1 MGANKTVY
9 TLDLDTSRLINNYKA
24 ALKEMKNAGVATD
37 ITKGLEDQLKKLE
50 TEYNVLANAGKA
62 GFTNTT
68 QITNFNKRVEKLMT
82 SFRGFETEL
91 GGVSGKIREVA
102 QNAQKAGQKLQN
114 AFSRVGFKDA
124 AQQMQAVLSATDRE
138 AKLTEVV
145 NEELKKR
152 AQAVAQL
159 KAEYEAAAQAA
170 QVANTRISADALS
183 SNATAKINGKS
194 VWTSGKNKPD
204 EATRQAVVAQAQAI
218 AQAASSGQQAW
229 QKFCDYLKSNGLDK
243 IFNKQALPGVEDTI
257 KAMQANYANA
267 APLIEQAHQAQQR
280 FNEAQANFNQIGKNN
295 NGTLTLNRGVLSGL
309 TRELNNFNNVEE
321 RSLQVVNSNIISA
334 ERLAS
339 AEQTVSNAARNAAGS
354 AALEEGSISNL
365 TAGLME
371 TAQAAERTSKTFEQ
385 IKTRIAMF
393 FSVTTMFNAL
403 RNQIRKT
410 YNDVK
415 QLDKSF
421 ASIAMVTKYSVNDM
435 WKSYSQYAEMA
446 GRLGQKTD
454 DVVKASALFYQQ
466 GLDTNE
472 SLALTADTMK
482 LATIA
487 GNDYQTATKEMTSAL
502 RGFKM
507 EMDEGAHVTDVYS
520 ELAAH
525 AAARVDDIA
534 QAMARTASI
543 ANSAGM
549 SFENTSAFLT
559 QMIETTQESA
569 ENIGTS
575 LKTIIARFTELKNN
589 VAGTSESEFS
599 DLEYNKVDKALKSVG
614 VELKDVN
621 GQFRNLDDVFLE
633 LSKKWDTLDRNT
645 QRYVATIAAGSRQ
658 QSRFIAMM
666 DNYER
671 TAELIDYAADAEGKA
686 DEQFAKYADTME
698 YKLNQLSTTWEEFR
712 VRLMDS
718 DLFKGAIDG
727 LTTFVSRIN
736 AIDFSDKFNVAK
748 MAIGVPVII
757 SSIKNIAKTITAS
770 MQSTIGSMRKI
781 GQDIGRTLR
790 NNIVRSIGKPTIDI
804 QFKDQVLKTR
814 IKDLKKKIQDEYN
827 LDPVSVDIL
836 TQIDA
841 AGAKTNEQILD
852 EFKQKL
858 KALGYTEGETA
869 QMTEKLDH
877 ALKYMGASSDGS
889 GREVRLLTQDV
900 DALSISS
907 EKARQSTE
915 RLQKQQTMS
924 RSLTSLVSVTVS
936 SMATA
941 MAGWVNGITDFG
953 TAMKTVGASIAF
965 TTLQL
970 GTQIAMERVS
980 LALSHTL
987 EKRKE
992 IEAAR
997 IAGANELEE
1006 VSFWKVFVAE
1016 NAVLGP
1022 IMIGIAALAALAVA
1036 IAGIIHLTKVF
1047 IRESDEQARAFER
1060 VAEAEKEL
1068 KDLEQSRNEIRS
1080 ENSTTQKELKD
1091 AKELKEKYEELT
1103 SIVNKTVEEEEEYK
1117 EVISTILDT
1126 IPEIVTHYDE
1136 MNNELVISNDLWDL
1150 ILEKQQKAAKQSAL
1164 SSLGA
1169 DVAYINGEKA
1179 VIEATQNALAT
1190 VQDPYTLLKKSGHL
1204 TERDLKT
1211 WSIAMGEE
1219 NLTTA
1224 RVKELNEI
1232 FERVYTQQATDKEYA
1247 MFNAFTTKYKSLIK
1261 DQEEDLKDLQKEQLA
1276 AYQDYFKNIGYES
1289 GVALLLSQKALN
1301 QEVLKE
1307 QEYDYKDMTGFS
1319 NKVGGNYAGGPWG
1332 YEHAAFNNF
1341 IKWDKLGADSPE
1353 IQKALIAALGDEEKA
1368 KDFYEKNRKH
1378 NQNEIWEK
1386 YKTGASLLN
1395 LESFADMQDIDEQIV
1410 KEFNE
1415 FYGDLQNKNLKEI
1428 QGYINKVQDEDLK
1441 KILQEQGT
1449 DTLTN
1454 IIGDISTD
1462 NSIANI
1468 LGFYNEKDY
1477 EKWSIQSAQ
1486 SYKTAMEDFLKN
1498 AGKEEAKAQLYLQK
1512 VNKTFIEKGLTP
1524 EEQTAFLQSID
1535 WSEANVLNW
1544 DSFREKNIKNIE
1556 ETFKFS
1562 SIEARNFFDE
1572 LSGLIEGTDLLKT
1585 DIVNGAQV
1593 KDYIEKIQKI
1603 ANIFVSNGDALS
1615 SYLNNTQDSVKLTIG
1630 EYQNLQKVF
1639 KDLKE
1644 AGASGVDELTKYDE
1658 ASGKWI
1664 LNTAKLKTLMNENS
1678 EKVIEQLRNAKKLN
1692 EERLKEIKN
1701 ELESKDIDEEK
1712 KTELESEQELL
1723 KSANETIQEEIT
1735 SQKNLNAQ
1743 VQKTCNLLKTAEGI
1757 IKSTSGYVDGFS
1769 KALSSFGSD
1778 GFMSSDSISA
1788 LNEALKSMGK
1798 SATDYIGKNLA
1809 LDTGKLYSDILA
1821 DLDKQFTNPDF
1832 LKDATEEE
1840 KLQLVALRRELI
1852 TTYDEYLTKLEEEGD
1867 KVTKAIKEK
1876 EKADKAY
1883 ADQLEDVTEK
1893 QEKLN
1898 EALKEYNELL
1908 NGSDNRKSSL
1918 DYLYNYDEAITSF
1931 NDEISRSKDLMAD
1944 SKTIQDS
1951 AAALTRYA
1959 QATHNLIA
1967 EETAKQDV
1975 IKQGLANYANM
1986 IENGSYSYTNRE
1998 TGATTNINFGNY
2010 AKKDSRTGKY
2020 IIDQRLLNESKFAD
2034 KWKDQLE
2041 EQVSMY
2047 NKYADELLKSE
2058 DNVRKAEK
2066 EIRDERNAALKKYVS
2081 MEKEIADAL
2090 KAAYQE
2096 EVDQLKNKYDSM
2108 KDADDDYIDALQKA
2122 IEKQRKLRKQE
2133 QGFEDL
2139 AKKEK
2144 RLSLMS
2150 RDTSGAN
2157 AIETRKLEE
2166 EIKKDRESLLDEA
2179 IDNVVDEL
2187 SKLYESQEKLRE
2199 EEMELKE
2206 ALLDN
2211 TLYWNSQAEALA
2223 GSFESGEEYAQYL
2236 SSLSKEYA
2244 EMTLAM
2250 QQDKLNEYG
2259 QTYTEATEYM
2269 AMVAMDTTSETG
2281 DFIVDTL
2288 IVTGEE
2294 VSNIVAETAESFT
2307 TEVVRSYN
2315 ETTAAFV
2322 ADMQKAEEAIDS
2334 ANKALQEAYEKLNEC
2349 AQAAN
2354 KAAEEV
2360 AKAYAAASGTDAPVF
2375 GEINDP
2381 YGGTRANPAQIAQA
2395 NYENAQ
2401 VQVEIA
2407 SATTSAM
2414 KTLAI
2419 DTLRQKGVVDIGKH
2433 GAWLRNERQRQE
2445 VADQLKSEGYFVG
2458 TVNDTMRAFKSDA
2471 ELGKWLS
2478 ANAQSSPVKRY
2489 LNGGLAD
2496 YTGYAFVDGT
2506 PEEPEGFLT
2515 AEQTQ
2520 AIGDAA
2526 KIFSDIP
2533 WLDHSSSN
2541 TSVVTNNGGDVSVE
2555 INLNIDH
2562 ISSETDIDEMIQRV
2576 KDEIVDVARPEGTNV
2591 ILQQQLN

>member
-1 MGANKTVY
+1 MATNKTVY

-24 ALKEMKNAGVATD
+24 ALKEMQKAGVATD
-37 ITKGLEDQLKKLE
+37 VTKGLENQLKKLE
-50 TEYNVLANAGKA
+50 EEYNVLANAGKA
-62 GFTNTT
+62 GFTNTS

-82 SFRGFETEL
+82 SFRGFETNL
-91 GGVSGKIREVA
+91 SGISDKIGQVGK
-102 QNAQKAGQKLQN
+102 NAQKAGQKLQN
-114 AFSRVGFKDA
+114 AFSKVGFKDA

-138 AKLTEVV
+138 AKLTEIV

-159 KAEYEAAAQAA
+159 RSQYEAAAQAA
-170 QVANTRISADALS
+170 QEANTKLSESSLS

-229 QKFCDYLKSNGLDK
+229 QQFCDYLKNNGLDK

-257 KAMQANYANA
+257 KAMQSNYANFG
-267 APLIEQAHQAQQR
+267 PLIDQAQQAQQR
-280 FNEAQANFNQIGKNN
+280 LNEAQANFNQIGKNN
-295 NGTLTLNRGVLSGL
+295 NGVLTLNRGVLSGL
-309 TRELNNFNNVEE
+309 TRELNAFNTVEE
-321 RSLQVVNSNIISA
+321 HAHEIITRNILDSESLAQS
-334 ERLAS
+334 
-339 AEQTVSNAARNAAGS
+339 QQKVSNAANNVAGS
-354 AALEEGSISNL
+354 AQLEENSIANL
-365 TAGLME
+365 TMDIMD
-371 TAQAAERTSKTFEQ
+371 AATESERASKTFDQ
-385 IKTRIAMF
+385 LKTRITMF

-410 YNDVK
+410 YEDVK

-446 GRLGQKTD
+446 GQLGQKTN
-454 DVVKASALFYQQ
+454 DVIKASALFYQQ
-466 GLDTNE
+466 GLDTKE
-472 SLALTADTMK
+472 SLALTVDTMK

-487 GNDYQTATKEMTSAL
+487 GNDYQAATKEMTSAL

-549 SFENTSAFLT
+549 TFENTSAFLT

-575 LKTIIARFTELKNN
+575 LKTIIARFTELKEN
-589 VAGTSESEFS
+589 VAGTEDSQFE
-599 DLEYNKVDKALKSVG
+599 DLDFNKVDKALKSVG
-614 VELKDVN
+614 VQLKDTT
-621 GQFRNLDDVFLE
+621 GQFRNLDEVFLE
-633 LSKKWDTLDRNT
+633 LSQKWDTLDRNT

-698 YKLNQLSTTWEEFR
+698 YKLNQLKTSWEEFR
-712 VRLMDS
+712 VQIADS
-718 DLFKGAIDG
+718 NFFKGVIDNTNKLVQSISNIKLDGVFNKVKFASLIPLAISGAKRFVSAFTSTVSTNLNLAGNIKKSLGKLFLNTRFNIPVDLDPKTAIQVKNKVTNIVKQVESMPGTKVLLKLDTSQLQGGSADINALVAKLKEFGFTEEEAKHAAMEFNQALVAQDMDIKAAAEAMQQYRSVVISSGIAQGFQVIGSAG
-727 LTTFVSRIN
+727 LT
-736 AIDFSDKFNVAK
+736 AFSMIATGMKAADVAK
-748 MAIGVPVII
+748 FFLVQTSVMAAQYAIQAVLAKAQEKLLTKIKAKGAAERTAIVAGEQAAETGAIIAGGAAQAGAARTSGLAIGGAL
-757 SSIKNIAKTITAS
+757 SEGFIAGTAGIGAIVLAITAAI
-770 MQSTIGSMRKI
+770 TA
-781 GQDIGRTLR
+781 
-790 NNIVRSIGKPTIDI
+790 V
-804 QFKDQVLKTR
+804 
-814 IKDLKKKIQDEYN
+814 
-827 LDPVSVDIL
+827 
-836 TQIDA
+836 
-841 AGAKTNEQILD
+841 
-852 EFKQKL
+852 
-858 KALGYTEGETA
+858 ALGI
-869 QMTEKLDH
+869 
-877 ALKYMGASSDGS
+877 
-889 GREVRLLTQDV
+889 RRL
-900 DALSISS
+900 IKKNK
-907 EKARQSTE
+907 ERQ
-915 RLQKQQTMS
+915 
-924 RSLTSLVSVTVS
+924 
-936 SMATA
+936 A
-941 MAGWVNGITDFG
+941 D
-953 TAMKTVGASIAF
+953 
-965 TTLQL
+965 
-970 GTQIAMERVS
+970 
-980 LALSHTL
+980 
-987 EKRKE
+987 
-992 IEAAR
+992 
-997 IAGANELEE
+997 
-1006 VSFWKVFVAE
+1006 
-1016 NAVLGP
+1016 
-1022 IMIGIAALAALAVA
+1022 
-1036 IAGIIHLTKVF
+1036 
-1047 IRESDEQARAFER
+1047 
-1060 VAEAEKEL
+1060 AEKEL
-1068 KDLEQSRNEIRS
+1068 AKLEDKLKDKQQEVSDRRNEA
-1080 ENSTTQKELKD
+1080 EQAKEQLNSV
-1091 AKELKEKYEELT
+1091 KELKEEFEELDSKVVKT
-1103 SIVNKTVEEEEEYK
+1103 KEEQERYTELVNEIRETLPNIVESYDTITGKLVVQKQLWDDIVTDYQKLSDDSELKSYFAAVKENFTQTQIDEKKIKVDQNKAEKNRENKKAFEETINVNLNEYGKVFGSRHSKSARDYINEQYIEATNLGEVVDAVDFLEDLLKKLKRIPEAKTYVEDLIKEFNVDTTNANDVDKFLRAIGDKSSGDSVGQYGRLYKDFVSDLYKNISEEDQTKEIEQLIKKNDATNKANLKKYLKATTEYSDEVIEFLANAAIVNKDRIT
-1117 EVISTILDT
+1117 S
-1126 IPEIVTHYDE
+1126 
-1136 MNNELVISNDLWDL
+1136 
-1150 ILEKQQKAAKQSAL
+1150 
-1164 SSLGA
+1164 
-1169 DVAYINGEKA
+1169 
-1179 VIEATQNALAT
+1179 
-1190 VQDPYTLLKKSGHL
+1190 
-1204 TERDLKT
+1204 
-1211 WSIAMGEE
+1211 
-1219 NLTTA
+1219 
-1224 RVKELNEI
+1224 
-1232 FERVYTQQATDKEYA
+1232 
-1247 MFNAFTTKYKSLIK
+1247 
-1261 DQEEDLKDLQKEQLA
+1261 
-1276 AYQDYFKNIGYES
+1276 
-1289 GVALLLSQKALN
+1289 
-1301 QEVLKE
+1301 
-1307 QEYDYKDMTGFS
+1307 
-1319 NKVGGNYAGGPWG
+1319 
-1332 YEHAAFNNF
+1332 
-1341 IKWDKLGADSPE
+1341 
-1353 IQKALIAALGDEEKA
+1353 
-1368 KDFYEKNRKH
+1368 
-1378 NQNEIWEK
+1378 
-1386 YKTGASLLN
+1386 
-1395 LESFADMQDIDEQIV
+1395 
-1410 KEFNE
+1410 
-1415 FYGDLQNKNLKEI
+1415 
-1428 QGYINKVQDEDLK
+1428 
-1441 KILQEQGT
+1441 
-1449 DTLTN
+1449 
-1454 IIGDISTD
+1454 
-1462 NSIANI
+1462 
-1468 LGFYNEKDY
+1468 YNEKDINDYFY
-1477 EKWSIQSAQ
+1477 EDKKKKSLKSRSQLARTVVDKDTKTTAEDILNYFGIDWQEYEDKRFDSTKTGWQSLIDLGEVRAVINAKFTTDYLEGLDLDDKEQQRIANFYQ
-1486 SYKTAMEDFLKN
+1486 SLGDLNQNELSLAKDSLEQSFQGRQDVIDNIEQVYEEHQKKIEELVKTLPLDKDFLQTLGYN
-1498 AGKEEAKAQLYLQK
+1498 QL
-1512 VNKTFIEKGLTP
+1512 EGL
-1524 EEQTAFLQSID
+1524 
-1535 WSEANVLNW
+1535 
-1544 DSFREKNIKNIE
+1544 
-1556 ETFKFS
+1556 
-1562 SIEARNFFDE
+1562 
-1572 LSGLIEGTDLLKT
+1572 
-1585 DIVNGAQV
+1585 
-1593 KDYIEKIQKI
+1593 
-1603 ANIFVSNGDALS
+1603 
-1615 SYLNNTQDSVKLTIG
+1615 
-1630 EYQNLQKVF
+1630 
-1639 KDLKE
+1639 
-1644 AGASGVDELTKYDE
+1644 
-1658 ASGKWI
+1658 
-1664 LNTAKLKTLMNENS
+1664 NE
-1678 EKVIEQLRNAKKLN
+1678 VIEQISQKYGDTVTEEYTKKAYS
-1692 EERLKEIKN
+1692 LKEELGLSAEQFSTLLGQDWSKVDLSNVKETKTKLMEALGLSGDEAELVWTKFFNLASSFNFSSMGINNEGALDSLKSQIEESVTSSVDNFSKLSSIIKN
-1701 ELESKDIDEEK
+1701 QLENGFISFSESNTLKKSLEEVGLKAKDYLSYNANGDLVLSVDKLKKDYQDQVLSQEKLLEIARQETKAKIDQLKIQESIISGVQAQYEGQKYVTEEYIK
-1712 KTELESEQELL
+1712 QAEILKEMGLIKFDRQVYKINPQAEQNLEAYKESIKSQREEYERFYNTELKEGSSYWNNITRWLTAG
-1723 KSANETIQEEIT
+1723 SREI
-1735 SQKNLNAQ
+1735 
-1743 VQKTCNLLKTAEGI
+1743 
-1757 IKSTSGYVDGFS
+1757 
-1769 KALSSFGSD
+1769 
-1778 GFMSSDSISA
+1778 
-1788 LNEALKSMGK
+1788 EAIVRE
-1798 SATDYIGKNLA
+1798 ATPTVED
-1809 LDTGKLYSDILA
+1809 
-1821 DLDKQFTNPDF
+1821 
-1832 LKDATEEE
+1832 
-1840 KLQLVALRRELI
+1840 
-1852 TTYDEYLTKLEEEGD
+1852 LTK
-1867 KVTKAIKEK
+1867 KEK
-1876 EKADKAY
+1876 ELTDAQKAY
-1883 ADQLEDVTEK
+1883 ADQLEDVAEK

-1898 EALKEYNELL
+1898 EALKEYNDLL

-1918 DYLYNYDEAITSF
+1918 DYLYNYDEAINSF

-2058 DNVRKAEK
+2058 DSVRKAEK

-2081 MEKEIADAL
+2081 MEQEIADTL

-2157 AIETRKLEE
+2157 TIEKRKLEE
-2166 EIKKDRESLLDEA
+2166 EIQKDRESLLDEA

-2187 SKLYESQEKLRE
+2187 SKLYESQEKLRD

-2211 TLYWNSQAEALA
+2211 TLYWNNQAEALA

-2236 SSLSKEYA
+2236 SNLSKEYA

-2294 VSNIVAETAESFT
+2294 VSNIVAETAETFT

-2334 ANKALQEAYEKLNEC
+2334 ANKALQEAYEKLNAC

-2354 KAAEEV
+2354 AAAEELNK
-2360 AKAYAAASGTDAPVF
+2360 AKNASAGA
-2375 GEINDP
+2375 GINP
-2381 YGGTRANPAQIAQA
+2381 YEDNQKYYTGNPADIAQS

-2401 VQVEIA
+2401 IELAQNKETSKQKDKIQGEAINKLKKSGVANVSELSEYRRKKIA
-2407 SATTSAM
+2407 EEL
-2414 KTLAI
+2414 KT
-2419 DTLRQKGVVDIGKH
+2419 
-2433 GAWLRNERQRQE
+2433 
-2445 VADQLKSEGYFVG
+2445 EGYFVG
-2458 TVNDTMRAFKSDA
+2458 TVNDTMRVFKNDA

-2478 ANAQSSPVKRY
+2478 ANAPSSPVKRY

-2496 YTGYAFVDGT
+2496 YTGYAYVDGT

-2541 TSVVTNNGGDVSVE
+2541 TSVVTNNGGDVNVE

>member
-1 MGANKTVY
+1 MAANKTVY

-24 ALKEMKNAGVATD
+24 ALKEMQNAGVSTD
-37 ITKGLEDQLKKLE
+37 ITKGLETQLKKLE
-50 TEYNVLANAGKA
+50 SEYNVLANAGKA

-68 QITNFNKRVEKLMT
+68 QITNFNKRVEKLMA

-91 GGVSGKIREVA
+91 SGVSGKIREVA
-102 QNAQKAGQKLQN
+102 QNSQKAGQKLQN

-170 QVANTRISADALS
+170 QVANTRISADTLS

-194 VWTSGKNKPD
+194 MWTSGKNKPD

-229 QKFCDYLKSNGLDK
+229 AQFCEYLRNNGLDK
-243 IFNKQALPGVEDTI
+243 VFNKQALPGVEDTI

-267 APLIEQAHQAQQR
+267 APLIEQAQQAQQR

-295 NGTLTLNRGVLSGL
+295 NGTLSLNRGVLSGL

-321 RSLQVVNSNIISA
+321 HSLEVVQRAILNSNEFSQ
-334 ERLAS
+334 
-339 AEQTVSNAARNAAGS
+339 AEQRVANAANNAAGS
-354 AALEEGSISNL
+354 ASIEEGVITNL
-365 TAGLME
+365 TAGLAD
-371 TAQAAERTSKTFEQ
+371 TAKEAERTSKTFEQ
-385 IKTRIAMF
+385 LKTRITMF
-393 FSVTTMFNAL
+393 FSVTTLFNSL

-421 ASIAMVTKYSVNDM
+421 ASIAMVTKYSVDDM

-446 GRLGQKTD
+446 GQLGQKTD
-454 DVVKASALFYQQ
+454 DVIKASALFYQQ

-614 VELKDVN
+614 VQLKDVN

-712 VRLMDS
+712 VKLMDS

-727 LTTFVSRIN
+727 LTTLVSRIN
-736 AIDFSDKFNVAK
+736 AIDFSNKFDLAK
-748 MAIGVPVII
+748 VLVSIPIVIK
-757 SSIKNIAKTITAS
+757 SIKNIGKTLVSSIQNSISS
-770 MQSTIGSMRKI
+770 MKKI
-781 GQDIGRTLR
+781 GQDMGRILRANITRALGRVPVDIALEQQQLKNKIQGIKDKIQQDFNLSPVELNIVLDNADLQTGEVNIEKLKQAYLELGYSEAEAAQKAQTVKDGLDADGASADSLTGRLRTL
-790 NNIVRSIGKPTIDI
+790 GQTM
-804 QFKDQVLKTR
+804 
-814 IKDLKKKIQDEYN
+814 N
-827 LDPVSVDIL
+827 LNS
-836 TQIDA
+836 
-841 AGAKTNEQILD
+841 
-852 EFKQKL
+852 
-858 KALGYTEGETA
+858 
-869 QMTEKLDH
+869 EKL
-877 ALKYMGASSDGS
+877 
-889 GREVRLLTQDV
+889 
-900 DALSISS
+900 
-907 EKARQSTE
+907 E
-915 RLQKQQTMS
+915 RMSKQQALANAGMS
-924 RSLTSLVSVTVS
+924 LFSVGVSAFATSIVSYLNGLTSLGDALKTF
-936 SMATA
+936 
-941 MAGWVNGITDFG
+941 GITLG
-953 TAMKTVGASIAF
+953 ITAA
-965 TTLQL
+965 QL
-970 GTQIAMERVS
+970 STQIVLQRIS
-980 LALSHTL
+980 LSLSKT
-987 EKRKE
+987 RQGV
-992 IEAAR
+992 IINEAGHVVA
-997 IAGANELEE
+997 ANGAEE
-1006 VSFWKVFVAE
+1006 ASFWKVFVAE
-1016 NAVLGP
+1016 NAVLAP
-1022 IMIGIAALAALAVA
+1022 LLAIVAIFGVLAVA
-1036 IAGIIHLTKVF
+1036 IAGITYYLSNYTG
-1047 IRESDEQARAFER
+1047 RTY
-1060 VAEAEKEL
+1060 EL
-1068 KDLEQSRNEIRS
+1068 KKANEELAASEKRLADAEQKRNEARS
-1080 ENSTTQKELKD
+1080 KSSQDAEDLKK
-1091 AKELKEKYEELT
+1091 AEELRKKYDELSAIT
-1103 SIVNKTVEEEEEYK
+1103 NKSVEEEEEYK
-1117 EVISTILDT
+1117 SVISEILETVPD
-1126 IPEIVTHYDE
+1126 IVEHYDE
-1136 MNNELVISNDLWDL
+1136 MNNKLIVTADLWDIILKRQKEAAGESAEAALGAAVSAYNARTNNIEADEEAWFANNLSSQRLLAIANKDLYLSEDDLKLWRQFTNDYESKNWEILGRFQNYL
-1150 ILEKQQKAAKQSAL
+1150 IGEDESGLKEQFLDYDRYLGNLIGNKRTEWDTNREDAEKEIIKSYQQYYEDLGDESGIAFVKALTAYNNAQSAGEIKGHFARELHGGLEGTGDYDKTEGTFTNNDLKSWEKVDSDVKKYIALGLGQSEEEAKQF
-1164 SSLGA
+1164 
-1169 DVAYINGEKA
+1169 Y
-1179 VIEATQNALAT
+1179 
-1190 VQDPYTLLKKSGHL
+1190 
-1204 TERDLKT
+1204 
-1211 WSIAMGEE
+1211 EE
-1219 NLTTA
+1219 NSKTSAGIESIWQAYCAGATA
-1224 RVKELNEI
+1224 DAVASFSSNPDNFNFSEYDQKRINDFYANIDTSSKKQRDDFVKS
-1232 FERVYTQQATDKEYA
+1232 FSDTDIQSYLEEANKEY
-1247 MFNAFTTKYKSLIK
+1247 NKIWEDTVIYGDNSLIK
-1261 DQEEDLKDLQKEQLA
+1261 ILDKTPNYFEKWTNQQISSYDKVIKD
-1276 AYQDYFKNIGYES
+1276 
-1289 GVALLLSQKALN
+1289 
-1301 QEVLKE
+1301 
-1307 QEYDYKDMTGFS
+1307 
-1319 NKVGGNYAGGPWG
+1319 
-1332 YEHAAFNNF
+1332 
-1341 IKWDKLGADSPE
+1341 
-1353 IQKALIAALGDEEKA
+1353 
-1368 KDFYEKNRKH
+1368 
-1378 NQNEIWEK
+1378 
-1386 YKTGASLLN
+1386 SL
-1395 LESFADMQDIDEQIV
+1395 ERA
-1410 KEFNE
+1410 
-1415 FYGDLQNKNLKEI
+1415 
-1428 QGYINKVQDEDLK
+1428 
-1441 KILQEQGT
+1441 GT
-1449 DTLTN
+1449 DTQDAAEEYFQFLDNAFDESNVN
-1454 IIGDISTD
+1454 IDDRISFVEGLKWEEANTLNWESFKEEQVKSIHEIFGKSEDEAEEFFNDLSTMATD
-1462 NSIANI
+1462 ANI
-1468 LGFYNEKDY
+1468 YQ
-1477 EKWSIQSAQ
+1477 I
-1486 SYKTAMEDFLKN
+1486 T
-1498 AGKEEAKAQLYLQK
+1498 
-1512 VNKTFIEKGLTP
+1512 T
-1524 EEQTAFLQSID
+1524 
-1535 WSEANVLNW
+1535 
-1544 DSFREKNIKNIE
+1544 
-1556 ETFKFS
+1556 
-1562 SIEARNFFDE
+1562 
-1572 LSGLIEGTDLLKT
+1572 
-1585 DIVNGAQV
+1585 NGAQISEYLERIKKV
-1593 KDYIEKIQKI
+1593 VDVLKSSGATLSAYIAQDKDE
-1603 ANIFVSNGDALS
+1603 VS
-1615 SYLNNTQDSVKLTIG
+1615 LTAG
-1630 EYQNLQKVF
+1630 EYENLQKVF

-1644 AGASGVDELTKYDE
+1644 AGIENVDDLVKYDE
-1658 ASGKWI
+1658 ATGKWRFNVAE
-1664 LNTAKLKTLMNENS
+1664 LNKLINENS
-1678 EKVIEQLRNAKKLN
+1678 EQTLAQLQYAKENNHLRQN
-1692 EERLKEIKN
+1692 EIKTRLQ
-1701 ELESKDIDEEK
+1701 ELSKIKELNDEQKEEK
-1712 KTELESEQELL
+1712 ESLENEYDILI
-1723 KSANETIQEEIT
+1723 SANEAIDDKVDAVK
-1735 SQKNLNAQ
+1735 SLNAE
-1743 VQKTCNLLKTAEGI
+1743 VEKNNKLWKTSEGI
-1757 IKSTSGYVDGFS
+1757 IELTGKTVDGFS
-1769 KALSSFGSD
+1769 KALSSFSSD
-1778 GFMSSDSISA
+1778 GFMGADSISA
-1788 LNEALKSMGK
+1788 LNEALKISGK
-1798 SATDYIGKNLA
+1798 SVTDYVGRNLQ
-1809 LDTGKLYSDILA
+1809 LNTGQLYADILSDI
-1821 DLDKQFTNPDF
+1821 DKQFSNADF
-1832 LKDATEEE
+1832 AKASEEE
-1840 KLQLVALRRELI
+1840 KLQLIALRRELI

-1898 EALKEYNELL
+1898 EALKEYNDLL

-2096 EVDQLKNKYDSM
+2096 EVDQLKDKYDSM

-2144 RLSLMS
+2144 QLSLMS

-2157 AIETRKLEE
+2157 AIEARKLEE
-2166 EIKKDRESLLDEA
+2166 DIKKDRESLLDEA

-2187 SKLYESQEKLRE
+2187 SKLYESQEKLRD

-2211 TLYWNSQAEALA
+2211 TLYWNNQAEALA

-2294 VSNIVAETAESFT
+2294 VSNIVAETAETFT

-2360 AKAYAAASGTDAPVF
+2360 AKAYAAASGSDTPTF
-2375 GEINDP
+2375 TND
-2381 YGGTRANPAQIAQA
+2381 NPATIAQA
-2395 NYENAQ
+2395 NYQHQQELVVEAAQ
-2401 VQVEIA
+2401 REEDKRAVVAATLLGTLSGVGSLSYA
-2407 SATTSAM
+2407 SADVSKLTETSRKMVADEV
-2414 KTLAI
+2414 KKEGFHI
-2419 DTLRQKGVVDIGKH
+2419 GVV
-2433 GAWLRNERQRQE
+2433 N
-2445 VADQLKSEGYFVG
+2445 
-2458 TVNDTMRAFKSDA
+2458 NTMRAYRKDSDLA
-2471 ELGKWLS
+2471 EWLR
-2478 ANAQSSPVKRY
+2478 ANAPSSPVKRY

-2496 YTGYAFVDGT
+2496 YTGYAYVDGT

-2541 TSVVTNNGGDVSVE
+2541 TSVVTNNGGDVNVE